1 MDIKPFAYQILV
13 KPIEQKEILSNGKSL
28 CQYGTVTAIGDE
40 VKHIKVG
47 DVIAYTIWG
56 LNHIEYNGE
65 KYYFVIE
72 DPRFIL
78 GTFTLSQ

>member
-1 MDIKPFAYQILV
+1 MDIKPFASQILV

-28 CQYGTVTAIGDE
+28 CQYGTVIATGNDVETIR
-40 VKHIKVG
+40 VG
-47 DVIAYTIWG
+47 DIIAYTIWG

-78 GTFTLSQ
+78 GTFTLPQ